1 MPAGIALAGISSY
14 STQSSKLRS
23 LPGGGVSGRFLA
35 SSISYSKA
43 ALCSLAFCAAA
54 SAAYQESFASCT
66 WPETPS
72 ARASASYCFYVIEA
86 NFSRMISNC
95 EIMSVNSSIS
105 ACVSAFR
112 GSILPIAVESSLSL
126 AATAAS

>member
-1 MPAGIALAGISSY
+1 M
-14 STQSSKLRS
+14 T
-23 LPGGGVSGRFLA
+23 GGVSGLFLA

-54 SAAYQESFASCT
+54 SAAYQDSLASCT
-66 WPETPS
+66 WAETPS
-72 ARASASYCFYVIEA
+72 ARATASSCFYYIEA
-86 NFSRMISNC
+86 NLARIISNC

-112 GSILPIAVESSLSL
+112 GSTLSIAVASSLSL